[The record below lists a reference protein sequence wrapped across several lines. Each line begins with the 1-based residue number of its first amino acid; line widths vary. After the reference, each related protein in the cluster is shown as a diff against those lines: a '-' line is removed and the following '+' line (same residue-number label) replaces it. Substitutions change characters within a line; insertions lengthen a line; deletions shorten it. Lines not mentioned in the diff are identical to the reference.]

1 MYINLYMYVYI
12 YIYIYIYINFKYHD
26 EMSFKIYL
34 SDK

>member
-1 MYINLYMYVYI
+1 MYINLYMYV
-12 YIYIYIYINFKYHD
+12 YIYIYINFKYHD